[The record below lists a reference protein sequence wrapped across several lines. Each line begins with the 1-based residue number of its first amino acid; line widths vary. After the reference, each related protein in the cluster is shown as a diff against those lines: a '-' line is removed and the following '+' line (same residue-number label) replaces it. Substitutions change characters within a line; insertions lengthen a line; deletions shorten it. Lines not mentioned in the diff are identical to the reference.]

1 MTRLLCLYCGR
12 PLDPHATFT
21 CRRCTGSVRSAAC
34 WWDHSSSSAVRVDN
48 CATPRRGRECP
59 EIEECDGTEECPDCG
74 GTGLVDLDAEWAE
87 ARKIL
92 RGSEG

>member
-1 MTRLLCLYCGR
+1 MSRIDCSTCCCSGNGDGPGR
-12 PLDPHATFT
+12 Q
-21 CRRCTGSVRSAAC
+21 RKAC
-34 WWDHSSSSAVRVDN
+34 WWDHSSAVRVDN
-48 CATPRRGRECP
+48 CATPRRGRDCP